1 MQMQAS
7 PAGISYDLYG
17 YAYVSSESPKQ
28 FTKSSNADT
37 VSHPSYRS
45 PSDPGPYTYTSIV
58 GLPSVTP
65 SAPTTISLSKNLHT
79 SATAFVPRKP
89 VTVKNPEGVEM
100 DLAEQVAANGSVPPS
115 PAGLRHGSPGTSSKR
130 LTSVRIESEDQ
141 RKQQLAE
148 EKEKEGATS

>member
-1 MQMQAS
+1 MVSYASASPTPAS

-28 FTKSSNADT
+28 STKSSNADT
-37 VSHPSYRS
+37 VSHPSYHS

-58 GLPSVTP
+58 GLPLVTP
-65 SAPTTISLSKNLHT
+65 LAPTTISLSKNLNM

-115 PAGLRHGSPGTSSKR
+115 PAGLRHSSPGTSSK
-130 LTSVRIESEDQ
+130 
-141 RKQQLAE
+141 
-148 EKEKEGATS
+148 